1 MKKYVNLAFVY
12 AIIAMIGGIFYRE
25 FTKFNDFTEDT
36 TLAVVHLHL
45 FVLGTIVFLLIAI
58 FSHITDLNQQKTFK
72 YFFKLYNIGL
82 PFMTIMFLIRG
93 ITQVLAINLSNSASH
108 AISGIAGISHIIMG
122 VAIVLLFI
130 SLRKSSLIKEK
141 VE

>member
-1 MKKYVNLAFVY
+1 MKKYMNLAFLY
-12 AIIAMIGGIFYRE
+12 AILAMIGGIFYRE
-25 FTKFNDFTEDT
+25 FTKFNNFTGET

-58 FSHITDLNQQKTFK
+58 FSHITDLSKQKTFN

-82 PFMTIMFLIRG
+82 PFMTIMFLVRG
-93 ITQVLAINLSNSASH
+93 ITQVLALDLSNSASH
-108 AISGIAGISHIIMG
+108 AISGIAGLSHIIMG
-122 VAIVLLFI
+122 IAIILLFI
-130 SLRKSSLIKEK
+130 ALRKSSPMKEK